1 MVVDCRRCAVI
12 IKPSLSSAAGA
23 TCSEK
28 LAANCAEDW
37 KRNALFAAGCPRR
50 RRQRRLDDHAQRLQ
64 STTIVIGPSR
74 SGTEHEQ
81 SRLAGLA
88 WEKLAE
94 PRPRLYLEMV
104 ENNGAVRR
112 TRLGPHAPQLRP
124 EDVETL
130 HRLWLDLTTRSELR
144 QLHHHQI
151 LSVALRALPRVCGA
165 VRKRRRSTKS
175 SGA

>member
-1 MVVDCRRCAVI
+1 
-12 IKPSLSSAAGA
+12 
-23 TCSEK
+23 
-28 LAANCAEDW
+28 
-37 KRNALFAAGCPRR
+37 
-50 RRQRRLDDHAQRLQ
+50 LDL
-64 STTIVIGPSR
+64 SR

-151 LSVALRALPRVCGA
+151 LSVRCALCRESAARSGSGTIYEEF
-165 VRKRRRSTKS
+165 RRMIGK
-175 SGA
+175 G